1 MDERTFQE
9 EAKIPEKVDQ
19 KSCNKKENRR
29 SKRYR
34 KTFAQNT
41 FCRFFARNLKNRDNN
56 VKVNSKITKLPEQ
69 AMKE

>member
-34 KTFAQNT
+34 KTFAQNS
-41 FCRFFARNLKNRDNN
+41 FCRFFARNLKNRDI
-56 VKVNSKITKLPEQ
+56 KYKSKFK
-69 AMKE
+69 KY